1 MQIPFI
7 RGVIDRRIL
16 VNYRVDPEVLARI
29 LPAPFRPK
37 LVSGT
42 GMAGVCLIRL
52 KHIRP
57 RFLPSFLGLSS
68 ENAAHRIAVEW
79 EHDGEIKEGVF
90 IPRRDTSS
98 RLNTL
103 VGGKL
108 FPGVHHHA
116 TFQVREQDGR
126 YRIVL
131 DSDDRR
137 THVLVEGSVARELP
151 ATSVFG
157 SLEEASAFFERGSL
171 GYSVTAKPGEFDGLE
186 LRCFHWHVQPL
197 AVERVA
203 SSFFEDRA
211 LFPVGSVEFDC
222 ALLMRGIG
230 HEWHGREALCTS
242 RSQGNERQPVALSR
256 E

>member
-1 MQIPFI
+1 MPIPII

-16 VNYRVDPEVLARI
+16 VNYRVDPEVLARM

-79 EHDGEIKEGVF
+79 DQVDQPKEGVF

-98 RLNTL
+98 WLNTL

-108 FPGVHHHA
+108 FSGVHHHA
-116 TFQVREQDGR
+116 TFQVLEQDGH
-126 YRIVL
+126 YRIVQ

-137 THVLVEGSVARELP
+137 THVLVEGSVATGLP
-151 ATSVFG
+151 NTSVFG
-157 SLEEASAFFERGSL
+157 SLEEASGF
-171 GYSVTAKPGEFDGLE
+171 
-186 LRCFHWHVQPL
+186 FHW
-197 AVERVA
+197 ATR
-203 SSFFEDRA
+203 
-211 LFPVGSVEFDC
+211 
-222 ALLMRGIG
+222 
-230 HEWHGREALCTS
+230 
-242 RSQGNERQPVALSR
+242 
-256 E
+256 